1 MTRLA
6 RTLLAGAAAAVGA
19 VLAARPELRHHVR
32 RGGDAAARHLQRLAG
47 QWQGARYR
55 LAGRVPDPDVDD
67 ATLADR
73 VRSSIGPVVKR
84 LDLPHV
90 HVMAEEHVVLLH
102 GEVSTPADARVIE
115 EAVRAVSGVD
125 GVESYLHVGLLD
137 SDTRPSS
144 GRQEPSEQY
153 RRVVAA
159 VRAAGVDEEY
169 AAPVA
174 RAVLAAFGDGLPD
187 GERGHVLAHL
197 SPDVRAMAE
206 PPRRHGRRRRLRSVT
221 ELVDAVSARAAGV
234 SGEEALRAARAVL
247 AEIRRLVPEE
257 RKDVAAVLPAELRAL
272 WDGGT

>member
-19 VLAARPELRHHVR
+19 VLAARPELRHQVR

-47 QWQGARYR
+47 RWQGARYR

-115 EAVRAVSGVD
+115 EAVRAVSGVE

-174 RAVLAAFGDGLPD
+174 RAVLAALGDGLPD

-206 PPRRHGRRRRLRSVT
+206 PPRRHGRRRRVRSVT

-234 SGEEALRAARAVL
+234 SGEEALSAARAVL

-257 RKDVAAVLPAELRAL
+257 RKDVAAVLPAELRVL

>member
-1 MTRLA
+1 MTRFA
-6 RTLLAGAAAAVGA
+6 RTLLAGAATAVGA
-19 VLAARPELRHHVR
+19 VLAASPHLRHHVR
-32 RGGDAAARHLQRLAG
+32 RGGDAVARHLQRLTG

-84 LDLPHV
+84 LDLPRV

-115 EAVRAVSGVD
+115 EAVRAVSGVE

-153 RRVVAA
+153 RRVVGA
-159 VRAAGVDEEY
+159 VRAAGVEEEY
-169 AAPVA
+169 AAQVA

-221 ELVDAVSARAAGV
+221 ELVDAVSAGATGV
-234 SGEEALRAARAVL
+234 SGEEALNAARAVL

-257 RKDVAAVLPAELRAL
+257 REDVAAVLPAELRAL